1 MGDARPFTLALFGG
15 SGATGRAII
24 DQAVQ
29 GRIRIRGLVR
39 EGSSLGGYDGE
50 VIRIKGS
57 LSDAQ
62 AIAQTLEGA
71 DAVSIVIGPRPPYR
85 DVFCATATG
94 LILEAMRRH
103 GITRVVCQTG
113 AMIGDYPA
121 NQSSLLKRMAKLFQR
136 QRPAISRDRVEQERL
151 IRTSGLEWTL
161 IKPPRLTNGPR
172 SKRFKSG
179 DDLKAGLLSSVSRA
193 DVAAFTLDEVLSPRH
208 IREAVF
214 MAG

>member
-1 MGDARPFTLALFGG
+1 
-15 SGATGRAII
+15 
-24 DQAVQ
+24 VVE
-29 GRIRIRGLVR
+29 VR
-39 EGSSLGGYDGE
+39 
-50 VIRIKGS
+50 GS
-57 LSDAQ
+57 LSDVQ
-62 AIAQTLEGA
+62 AIAQTLKDA

-85 DVFCATATG
+85 EAFCARATG
-94 LILEAMRRH
+94 LILEAMCRH

-121 NQSSLLKRMAKLFQR
+121 NQRLMFRLMARLFQR
-136 QRPAISRDRVEQERL
+136 QRPDVSLDRVEQERL
-151 IRTSGLEWTL
+151 IRASGLEWTL

-172 SKRFKSG
+172 SESFKAG
-179 DDLKAGLLSSVSRA
+179 ADLKVGLLSSVSRA

>member
-1 MGDARPFTLALFGG
+1 MGGTRSFTLALFGG
-15 SGATGRAII
+15 SGATGQAII
-24 DQAVQ
+24 CEAVQ
-29 GRIRIRGLVR
+29 RGIRIVGLVR
-39 EGSSLGGYDGE
+39 EGSSLGEHGGQVVE
-50 VIRIKGS
+50 VRGP
-57 LSDAQ
+57 LSDVQ

-113 AMIGDYPA
+113 AMIGDYPS

-136 QRPAISRDRVEQERL
+136 QRPEITRDRVAQERL

-172 SKRFKSG
+172 SKRSKAG
-179 DDLKAGLLSSVSRA
+179 AGLKAGLLSSASRA

-214 MAG
+214 IG